1 MAKVPS
7 KAATAVI
14 ATVRF
19 TGPKKISTTMTNF
32 SMTAAARIE
41 VRVAGKYALYTV
53 SAQTTNRSAPQWRIK
68 SVVTPSVLLVPNSNC
83 KTG

>member
-19 TGPKKISTTMTNF
+19 TGPKKISTTTTNF
-32 SMTAAARIE
+32 SMTAAVKIGM
-41 VRVAGKYALYTV
+41 RVAGKYAL
-53 SAQTTNRSAPQWRIK
+53 
-68 SVVTPSVLLVPNSNC
+68 
-83 KTG
+83 